1 LARNA
6 SDRLK
11 LRGGTLVNPDHEGGG
26 KKRGEEYGGLYF
38 EMPPIFVT
46 RRTFNLLRSET
57 DDFRPLKCHTA
68 ILSFCRK
75 LRESG
80 LHELPPSPWLHTLGN
95 EEEHEIRWQVLDE
108 DTLRKLKLT
117 GFNNFDDEF
126 QPGVSDPIILHYKWE
141 DDNYEENMFP
151 YPDDVIRAR
160 LLPTGLILSFGKSG
174 FSKLRSD
181 YYRRQIA
188 EVRLVPEQNKLLDLV
203 NLSEMPALNVT
214 GRPGTGKTTVAHFS
228 IPEIALVPSVKDRIC
243 SECGRTLRKGRCEVH
258 RDLPQ
263 GKKILYLTTTTA
275 LKEEALAEIKSAL
288 RYVYCVNEAWV
299 DRVLRR
305 LRICDRDDLTRGVV
319 NFETTSRLTPQS
331 LKLLLKKDREYRR
344 DNREKNRWAYDQNI
358 TLLRGFINNVVFG
371 VFGSVQDYLKWSKR
385 LKRNDPEWFKK
396 FYAPIDLFQPQNEE
410 EPRHEISI
418 ADLWDMPGEDEKQW
432 VEEANKLLG
441 RIEKGLVD
449 EERDGLWTHDALV
462 RIVSDMD
469 RVDAP
474 NEIWKERYDA
484 VIIDEIQDF
493 GPISVARIL
502 RELTNRGG
510 EGSGNNMDPLLIY
523 VAGDEMQTIEGTL
536 FIPGNIHINAVY
548 DDWIRHLKRIST
560 TSLPFDRGLG
570 ELEKYEL
577 KRNHRNSD
585 QIVQNALRPITKEMQ
600 TLADDLAKRT
610 SGKARL
616 FSKPEKGGSKRLGAV
631 ITRSKKKAVEVFN
644 EAIPKAVVDRVS
656 HQLDAVVGER
666 YFEKMTAAIIIPDT
680 EYYEGEGGEANW
692 KGVELFLKGYGLES
706 VVEKTR
712 TARESVLERYGE
724 SGAVERFIS
733 GNGGICTVRHLKGL
747 TVEAAIV
754 LGFND
759 VYRESSKK
767 GTERIRLLDLS
778 HMLVAVSRPQ
788 NLLIMVDESDYDGL
802 VKDSEEKELFGQV
815 AELEELLARTELNVD
830 PEVQLGICLDKPYL
844 TTNWTILKKAVDMLI
859 DGDPAKT
866 EELEGFKVIIQ
877 TISSVFEN
885 HNKKEFTVALDK
897 LNELREDYTLTDYQG
912 RLMGPHKRLLEPKL
926 LDEARQLVWWQSYI
940 KDGSGVSSPPLL
952 GGDTDEEVGLGNFVA
967 FHRLL
972 EEEGRGTADGLA
984 AEILEDELGV
994 NHYAFGYHPF
1004 SRRRSFRRPERWNKS
1019 ITAKVS
1025 LSPENKWFF
1034 KKDSE
1039 ERSTSGV
1046 NYRMAIPG
1054 EWTVPTQEI
1063 LKRLGRLKGSGEGD
1077 VLCLRWMM
1085 ATSSR
1090 DTDTDWRVI
1099 WDIIEKL
1106 DDSGKRECASWII
1119 DSNIAKESP
1128 SDWRDFI
1135 KDSYYDEGKER
1146 ESEIVE
1152 LLSMHLENQP
1162 TDEWYEEFRR
1172 LDELFE
1178 RGGSTKGTIA
1188 RNLLSEPK
1196 QVKKV
1201 YDWEINIMQDVVK
1214 KKLDF
1219 DEITIGDQL
1228 NRIRTKSVGLKG
1240 SPKKLLTLIHDL
1252 RKGAIDG
1259 RIDQIRDNFLS
1270 KLAPGQLDEHEH
1282 LAGYASRAMDHAW
1295 GMPGGEA
1302 EGRKQGFWPKQQDAL
1317 TLVEHMISLKEAD
1330 SGGSLSRQ
1338 IEMLCSAKMR
1348 REVGELYHSF
1358 HSDTKRAKKLL
1369 QGSFLDSL
1377 YRAVKK
1383 SGESKEFKITESLAG
1398 DLNIGNTHSHTIHQ
1412 TKSNSML
1419 KTPKGTI
1426 TPVSGAGVTN
1436 EAYSR
1441 VPPASTT
1448 ELNKGKV
1455 EVGSFGL
1462 NRSGVNSLID
1472 LHMEGVCEQR
1482 GLRRSG
1488 HYREAGLLSLATSI
1502 SKIRE
1507 GVEDDG
1513 LLKRG
1518 MIDLLESR
1526 AGVYIDHV
1534 QSVEHKGRQ
1543 STNWADRKLKYDRKK
1558 RGSGD
1563 EFVIDRKKKISI
1575 LKGERWRRSRG
1586 AQPSDGNRPL
1596 FHLVSDDSAL
1606 KPWSPSPFNEY
1617 HRDCLPLLRWDVHQ
1631 DAYNYDGEGSLR
1643 EMRAMANQYLRQTIS
1658 ICRATEELLPYLL
1671 LLEEVKSGMRVEKV
1685 EWYDLSEENWPVPD
1699 DPAKYHKQTVPTVD
1713 HSREELLARL
1723 EESGDLWMA
1732 ELAEAFLKGGGK
1744 DELSERL
1751 SGLLNRIVSDEIPGK
1766 LASTVLE
1773 STR

>member
-1 LARNA
+1 MARNA

-385 LKRNDPEWFKK
+385 LKHNDPEWINK
-396 FYAPIDLFQPQNEE
+396 FSAPIDLFQPLNDEG
-410 EPRHEISI
+410 PRHQISI
-418 ADLWDMPGEDEKQW
+418 ADLWDMPGEGKKQW
-432 VEEANKLLG
+432 VEDANELLE
-441 RIEKGLVD
+441 RIEKGLVS

-462 RIVSDMD
+462 GIVSDMD
-469 RVDAP
+469 EAP
-474 NEIWKERYDA
+474 NEIWKGRYDA

-502 RELTNRGG
+502 RKLTNRGAKG
-510 EGSGNNMDPLLIY
+510 PGSNMDPLLIY

-536 FIPGNIHINAVY
+536 FIPNNIHINAVY

-560 TSLPFDRGLG
+560 TSLPFDRGLDDIV
-570 ELEKYEL
+570 KHEL

-585 QIVQNALRPITKEMQ
+585 QIVMHALIPITKEMQ
-600 TLADDLAKRT
+600 KLANAMATRPSQLART
-610 SGKARL
+610 
-616 FSKPEKGGSKRLGAV
+616 FSMPKKGGSKRLGAV
-631 ITRSKKKAVEVFN
+631 ITRSKKKAGELFK
-644 EAIPKAVVDRVS
+644 EAMPEAVVNRVS
-656 HQLDAVVGER
+656 HQLDDAGR
-666 YFEKMTAAIIIPDT
+666 AGIFEKMTATIIIPDN
-680 EYYEGEGGEANW
+680 EYYKDEGGEADW
-692 KGVELFLKGYGLES
+692 EGVELFLKGYGLES
-706 VVEKTR
+706 VAEKTR
-712 TARESVLERYGE
+712 AAREYVLENYHGE

-733 GNGGICTVRHLKGL
+733 LNGGICTVRHLKGL
-747 TVEAAIV
+747 TVEGAIV

-759 VYRESSKK
+759 AYRESSKK
-767 GTERIRLLDLS
+767 GTERTRLLDLS

-788 NLLIMVDESDYDGL
+788 NLLIMVDDSDYDGL
-802 VKDSEEKELFGQV
+802 VTDSKKFIGEV

-830 PEVQLGICLDKPYL
+830 PEEQLGICLDQPYL

-866 EELEGFKVIIQ
+866 EELEGFKVIIE

-885 HNKKEFTVALDK
+885 HAKKEFTVALDK
-897 LNELREDYTLTDYQG
+897 LTELQEKNAYQTYG
-912 RLMGPHKRLLEPKL
+912 GLMGPHKGLLEPKL
-926 LDEARQLVWWQSYI
+926 LEEARQMVWWQSYI
-940 KDGSGVSSPPLL
+940 KGGSGVSSTLLL
-952 GGDTDEEVGLGNFVA
+952 GGDRDEGVDIGIGDW
-967 FHRLL
+967 HRLL
-972 EEEGRGTADGLA
+972 EEVDEEAAHELA
-984 AEILEDELGV
+984 GEILDSSLGFDHV
-994 NHYAFGYHPF
+994 KFGYHPF
-1004 SRRRSFRRPERWNKS
+1004 STTLSWTKLARWNKS

-1025 LSPENKWFF
+1025 LSDENKWFF
-1034 KKDSE
+1034 KEDPNE
-1039 ERSTSGV
+1039 QNPFDV
-1046 NYRMAIPG
+1046 NYQMTIPG
-1054 EWTVPTQEI
+1054 EWTVPTREI
-1063 LKRLGRLKGSGEGD
+1063 LERLGRLKGGKEGN
-1077 VLCLRWMM
+1077 VLCLRWMV

-1090 DTDTDWRVI
+1090 DPISDWKVI
-1099 WDIIEKL
+1099 WEIIEKL
-1106 DDSGKRECASWII
+1106 DDSWKRKCASWII
-1119 DSNIAKESP
+1119 DRNIAKDDSEWS
-1128 SDWRDFI
+1128 DFI
-1135 KDSYYDEGKER
+1135 KRSYYDDGKK
-1146 ESEIVE
+1146 SDIVE
-1152 LLSMHLENQP
+1152 LLSMHLENKP
-1162 TDEWYEEFRR
+1162 TDEWYSEFRR

-1178 RGGSTKGTIA
+1178 RERTKGTIA

-1201 YDWEINIMQDVVK
+1201 YDWEINIMQDIVK

-1219 DEITIGDQL
+1219 DNQTIGNQL
-1228 NRIRTKSVGLKG
+1228 NRIRRNSAGLKG
-1240 SPKKLLTLIHDL
+1240 SPKLLLELIHDL

-1270 KLAPGQLDEHEH
+1270 KLTPSQLDEHEH

-1295 GMPGGEA
+1295 GML
-1302 EGRKQGFWPKQQDAL
+1302 EGRKQSFWPKHKDSV
-1317 TLVEHMISLKEAD
+1317 TLLEHMISLKEAD
-1330 SGGSLSRQ
+1330 SGGLLSRQ
-1338 IEMLCSAKMR
+1338 IEMLCSSKMR

-1358 HSDTKRAKKLL
+1358 HSKPKHADKILRGSLL
-1369 QGSFLDSL
+1369 DAL

-1383 SGESKEFKITESLAG
+1383 SGEPGRFKITESLAG
-1398 DLNIGNTHSHTIHQ
+1398 DLGIGETHSHIIHQ
-1412 TKSNSML
+1412 KKPNAML
-1419 KTPKGTI
+1419 QNPPYLI
-1426 TPVSGAGVTN
+1426 TPVSGAGVID

-1448 ELNKGKV
+1448 EIEKSGV

-1472 LHMEGVCEQR
+1472 LHMKGVCEQR
-1482 GLRRSG
+1482 RLRRSG

-1502 SKIRE
+1502 SKISR
-1507 GVEDDG
+1507 GAEDDG

-1534 QSVEHKGRQ
+1534 QSVKHRGRQ
-1543 STNWADRKLKYDRKK
+1543 STSWADRKLKYDRRK

-1563 EFVIDRKKKISI
+1563 EFVIDRKKKRSI
-1575 LKGERWRRSRG
+1575 LKGKRWKQSSRDE
-1586 AQPSDGNRPL
+1586 QPSDGNRPL

-1606 KPWSPSPFNEY
+1606 KPWSPSPFNEN

-1631 DAYNYDGEGSLR
+1631 DAYNYDDGDSLMERRALAGE
-1643 EMRAMANQYLRQTIS
+1643 YLWQTKS

-1685 EWYDLSEENWPVPD
+1685 EWYDLSEDNWPIPD
-1699 DPAKYHKQTVPTVD
+1699 DPVKYHKQTVPTVD

-1732 ELAEAFLKGGGK
+1732 ELVEAFLKGDGK
-1744 DELSERL
+1744 DDLSERL
-1751 SGLLNRIVSDEIPGK
+1751 SVLLDKIVSDEIPGE

-1773 STR
+1773 ATR